1 MNPTEE
7 IKKLVSYLNE
17 QRHAYYNEDSPHIS
31 DAEYDRL
38 FDRLKYLEEKTGFIL
53 YNSPTQTVGYE
64 PVSELPKVTH
74 PIPLLSLDKTKLVQD
89 LLAFIKDQSILL
101 MLKLDGLTTKLTY
114 ENGQLIEAA
123 TRGNGELGEVITHN
137 IPAYVNVP
145 MTIPYKNR
153 LVLTGE
159 SFIPTDVFERLKDTL
174 RDGKGEPYKNA
185 RNLASGSV
193 RSYDPANCA
202 GRGVHYMAFNVLEG
216 MDELPFPDSRHAKI
230 QHLQELGFEICP
242 YSFIASPVMN
252 EESMTL
258 AIETLKGYA
267 EKKHLPIDG
276 IVIIYDS
283 LSYSSACGRT
293 GHHYKD
299 GLAFKFEDETYET
312 ILKDIEW
319 TTTRFGEIAP
329 VAIFDT
335 VEIDGCAVSRASLHN
350 LTFIKDLELAVGCR
364 IAVSKRN
371 MIIPHVEENLDRG
384 RYVDAVPPVCPC
396 CGAQTR
402 IHKRTGSDNR
412 IIETVHC
419 DNPVCSS
426 QILKKFV
433 HFVGKKAMDI
443 EGLSEATLE
452 KFLTLGYLSSFT
464 DIRLRLLMLLT

>member
-1 MNPTEE
+1 MKPTEE

-17 QRHAYYNEDSPHIS
+17 QRHAYYNENSPHIS
-31 DAEYDRL
+31 DAKYDRL

-64 PVSELPKVTH
+64 PVSELPKVVH
-74 PIPLLSLDKTKLVQD
+74 PIPLLSLDKTKQVQD
-89 LLAFIKDQSILL
+89 LIAFIKKQNILL

-114 ENGQLIEAA
+114 ENGKLIEAA

-193 RSYDPANCA
+193 RSYDPASCA

-267 EKKHLPIDG
+267 EVKT
-276 IVIIYDS
+276 
-283 LSYSSACGRT
+283 SS
-293 GHHYKD
+293 D
-299 GLAFKFEDETYET
+299 
-312 ILKDIEW
+312 
-319 TTTRFGEIAP
+319 
-329 VAIFDT
+329 
-335 VEIDGCAVSRASLHN
+335 
-350 LTFIKDLELAVGCR
+350 
-364 IAVSKRN
+364 
-371 MIIPHVEENLDRG
+371 
-384 RYVDAVPPVCPC
+384 
-396 CGAQTR
+396 
-402 IHKRTGSDNR
+402 
-412 IIETVHC
+412 
-419 DNPVCSS
+419 
-426 QILKKFV
+426 
-433 HFVGKKAMDI
+433 
-443 EGLSEATLE
+443 
-452 KFLTLGYLSSFT
+452 
-464 DIRLRLLMLLT
+464 